1 MVIFVCTDAAAA
13 GMVTVCVNY
22 NQFNAW
28 EGWDGV
34 LVRGSGGGGGVPL
47 VPLLGHMQ
55 QSVQLSC

>member
-1 MVIFVCTDAAAA
+1 MVIFVCTDAADA

-22 NQFNAW
+22 NQLLKAL
-28 EGWDGV
+28 ERRDGV
-34 LVRGSGGGGGVPL
+34 LVRGGGGGGVPL

>member
-13 GMVTVCVNY
+13 GMVAVCVNS

-28 EGWDGV
+28 ERWDGV
-34 LVRGSGGGGGVPL
+34 LVRGGVGGGVPL
-47 VPLLGHMQ
+47 VPSLGHMQ